1 MSFGFMGKTA
11 KRQMKISKT
20 TELEHILFDILVQL
34 WMEQFLKIKPGFDFC
49 FQEEYERFFI
59 EHKATMI
66 ENYNDHILRVTR
78 SVPASRLLVWNVKGK
93 RTFLNLFQKA

>member
-1 MSFGFMGKTA
+1 
-11 KRQMKISKT
+11 
-20 TELEHILFDILVQL
+20 
-34 WMEQFLKIKPGFDFC
+34 MENFLKIKPGFDFC

-59 EHKATMI
+59 EHKAMMI

-93 RTFLNLFQKA
+93 KTPEIFFKKLKMAGNPSLNF